1 MPEEKISG
9 FKLTKAKEG
18 NIREINIIKNSVL
31 YKHVANK
38 ESIFKFMNES
48 IINKQKQ
55 LETDIKIKENEEIPL
70 DKLGA
75 FDRFN
80 YEKTLYEVDKLDIVR
95 AAEKTID
102 LLQDIVGIYKEID
115 FTEREIIQEIILG
128 VEAGYVR
135 KEELEKAKDRINDL
149 VVMKSKESG
158 IYKRLLEQA
167 EEGGLKEK
175 KVRNRVTAGIGML
188 VKVGLIT
195 KEEGESMRGILQKE
209 DRENPIKEGVALI
222 EQGRNT
228 PDRLSKNDNEDGEDF
243 EEGEESD
250 A

>member
-115 FTEREIIQEIILG
+115 FTET
-128 VEAGYVR
+128 GYVR

-209 DRENPIKEGVALI
+209 DRENPVKEGVALI